1 MRNVYIH
8 FRRAPQLFQKDT
20 KYLTKIFEA
29 LKKVVSRDVVM
40 RFLRSISGG
49 FFPFLQKLSADVS
62 LAVQECL
69 SLMAAAYRGVQGQ
82 SALIIE
88 ALLLE
93 NIYSVWHKV
102 AHVYIY

>member
-1 MRNVYIH
+1 M
-8 FRRAPQLFQKDT
+8 
-20 KYLTKIFEA
+20 
-29 LKKVVSRDVVM
+29 VVVFS
-40 RFLRSISGG
+40 
-49 FFPFLQKLSADVS
+49 PFLQKLSVDVS

-102 AHVYIY
+102 AHVYIYYLSSSFFLSLPPSSLRLTLKCG